1 MAIDKDTIQNLLN
14 DIESD
19 RVERTRSVNNTDKF
33 GQAICAFANDLPNH
47 KSPGYLIIGPDD
59 KTGKLVGVPITDEL
73 LKNLS
78 GIRTNGNIQPQP
90 SMIVEKVELDE
101 GPVAVVEVQP
111 SPFPPIRYKGHIWV
125 RIGPRKGVAN
135 EQDEKILLEKRNSQ
149 AVTFDALPCLR
160 ATIDDI
166 DTQLFLNNYLPKAF
180 PADVITEDKRDVKH
194 KMQALGFF
202 DTRYNCPT
210 NAGILMFGNNV
221 ERFLPGAY
229 IQYVKF
235 KGKGRGGDIEREY
248 KFSGNL
254 MKVLYQLDTFVDTTI
269 TNRRPIPVSVLR
281 EDTIVDYPHWATRE
295 LLMNAIC
302 HRTYDSNGP
311 IQFYQYDDRIEIQN
325 HGGLYGKAN
334 PENFPHVNDYRNS
347 IIAEAL
353 RVLGFVNRFSRGVQR
368 VEDDLKENG
377 NGLPEFDLTLGTAFK
392 VIERKS
398 TIVETVDGTAN
409 DTVNGTVNGTATN
422 AANGTTEATD
432 YKYYSTVSIVSEAP
446 YDTVNDTIYGTANGT
461 VNGTVKSDPT
471 TFSLSDVHRQI
482 FYLICMNDK
491 ISYEKLEGVTLLSRR
506 HIARIISDLKKHGYI
521 ARRGSDKSGS
531 WEIRK
536 SLTDK

>member
-1 MAIDKDTIQNLLN
+1 MAIDKETIQSLLN
-14 DIESD
+14 NIESD
-19 RVERTRSVNNTDKF
+19 RAERTRSVSNTDKF

-47 KSPGYLIIGPDD
+47 KKPGYLIIGPDD
-59 KTGKLVGVPITDEL
+59 KTGKHTGIPITDEL

-78 GIRTNGNIQPQP
+78 GIRTDGNIQPQP
-90 SMIVEKVELDE
+90 SMIVEKVDLAD

-111 SPFPPIRYKGHIWV
+111 SLFPPIRYKGQIWV

-149 AVTFDALPCLR
+149 AVTFDALPCTR
-160 ATIDDI
+160 ATIEDV
-166 DTQLFLNNYLPKAF
+166 DTQLFLNSYLPKAF
-180 PADVITEDKRDVKH
+180 PADILTEDKRDVKH
-194 KMQALGFF
+194 KMQALGFYDMRF
-202 DTRYNCPT
+202 DCPT
-210 NAGILMFGNNV
+210 NAGIIMFGNNV

-235 KGKGRGGDIEREY
+235 KGKGRGGDVEREY

-254 MKVLYQLDTFVDTTI
+254 MKILYQLDTFVDTTI
-269 TNRRPIPVSVLR
+269 TNRRPVPVSVLR
-281 EDTIVDYPHWATRE
+281 EETIVDYPHWATRE

-334 PENFPHVNDYRNS
+334 PENFPHVNDYRNTV
-347 IIAEAL
+347 IAEAM

-377 NGLPEFDLTLGTAFK
+377 NGQPEFDLTLGTAFR

-398 TIVETVDGTAN
+398 RVEEIVNVSIKGSDKDAVSKDNKSLDGTI
-409 DTVNGTVNGTATN
+409 NGTINGTIK
-422 AANGTTEATD
+422 TD
-432 YKYYSTVSIVSEAP
+432 H
-446 YDTVNDTIYGTANGT
+446 
-461 VNGTVKSDPT
+461 T
-471 TFSLSDVHRQI
+471 TFSLSSTHRRV
-482 FYLICMNDK
+482 FHLICMNNS
-491 ISYEKLEGVTLLSRR
+491 ISYEELENEMSMSRR
-506 HIARIISDLKKHGYI
+506 HIARLISDLKKHGYI
-521 ARRGSDKSGS
+521 TRNGGRKTGS
-531 WEIRK
+531 WEIMK